1 MGRCAKWAPIG
12 AHFFYGLWTMM
23 DKEKLQ
29 SICET
34 ALEAVGYDLVDLE
47 YAQSPHGWVLR
58 VFIDHPVT
66 DAHGE
71 PVHSSI
77 THDDCE
83 VASRH
88 LGTVLDV
95 EDPIDAAYRLEMSSP
110 GVHRPV
116 RKMRDF
122 KRFVGQRIRVVMQ
135 DLCHGRRKFLG
146 TILEAGE
153 GEVVVE
159 EGGKRYGLPLAEI
172 KKARLEAEI

>member
-1 MGRCAKWAPIG
+1 MIDRAK
-12 AHFFYGLWTMM
+12 L
-23 DKEKLQ
+23 E

-47 YAQSPHGWVLR
+47 YAQSQHGWVLR
-58 VFIDHPVT
+58 VFIDHPPADDEDQRVT
-66 DAHGE
+66 
-71 PVHSSI
+71 SSI

-95 EDPIDAAYRLEMSSP
+95 EDPIDATYRLEMSSP
-110 GVHRPV
+110 GVLRPV

-122 KRFVGQRIRVVMQ
+122 KRFMGRQIRVAMQ
-135 DLCHGRRKFLG
+135 QPCHGRKKFLG
-146 TILEAGE
+146 TLLEAGE

-159 EGGKRYGLPLAEI
+159 QGGKRYGLPLAEI
-172 KKARLEAEI
+172 KKARLEVVI